1 MVGFVVAV
9 APHWKAGENGALL
22 WCVALALWVGCLGVI
37 LRKLPFSFKDQQSG
51 SPLVHALAGS
61 SYHGSSVING
71 YQLRKQVFHQ
81 HFTLLPFQGILH
93 VLDCPP
99 QSCHTHP
106 ETFSRWNFWLF
117 IFAWNLWRPISWFGV
132 ATQTCLGGMC
142 PTVGTGLA
150 HRVSGLWHV
159 LRLAGPQQLLHLL
172 DEQDFPDSGW
182 KAQDKACQC

>member
-99 QSCHTHP
+99 QSCNTHP
-106 ETFSRWNFWLF
+106 ETFSRWNFLAFYICLESLEAYQLVWSSYTDLSRGHVSDGGHR
-117 IFAWNLWRPISWFGV
+117 ACPQGV
-132 ATQTCLGGMC
+132 RLMACTQAGRAPAALAPLG
-142 PTVGTGLA
+142 
-150 HRVSGLWHV
+150 
-159 LRLAGPQQLLHLL
+159 
-172 DEQDFPDSGW
+172 
-182 KAQDKACQC
+182 

>member
-1 MVGFVVAV
+1 MATNSESKCFISIS
-9 APHWKAGENGALL
+9 H
-22 WCVALALWVGCLGVI
+22 
-37 LRKLPFSFKDQQSG
+37 
-51 SPLVHALAGS
+51 
-61 SYHGSSVING
+61 SYHFKVSYMSWIVLHSPAIPT
-71 YQLRKQVFHQ
+71 QKLF
-81 HFTLLPFQGILH
+81 PDGI
-93 VLDCPP
+93 
-99 QSCHTHP
+99 
-106 ETFSRWNFWLF
+106 FWLF